1 MSLPCE
7 KVVSAILPLIRAEI
21 AKSLVADFKLT
32 QVEAA
37 KILGLT
43 QAAVSQYVTSKRG
56 YKLRITKSSAAARSI
71 KKTAKELSQ
80 ERLSEADLQKRLC
93 EICRMIRRDS
103 RGIKANKIRD

>member
-21 AKSLVADFKLT
+21 AKSLVTDFKLT

-37 KILGLT
+37 RILGLT

-56 YKLRITKSSAAARSI
+56 YKLRIAKSSAAARSI
-71 KKTAKELSQ
+71 KKTAKELS
-80 ERLSEADLQKRLC
+80 EARLSEEEIQERLC

-103 RGIKANKIRD
+103 KGIRAKKVTD